1 MNTIHKNFKKVRVR
15 RKPPTKNPIQIK
27 LDARRELK
35 TKLNTTLKCAER
47 HELEDKLNEL
57 EEDISRESSQ
67 IHKERVFSHIQQITN
82 EDGHINTT
90 NVWKLRKKVCPKPSE
105 QLTAKKDTDGNRV
118 TNPERIKEIY
128 LEAYKNRLQHRIIL
142 PELQMFKEL
151 REELFQ
157 LRLSAAKKNRS
168 PDWTIADLDK
178 VLGKMK
184 KGKAADP
191 TGLVNDLFVPENI
204 GDDLKQ
210 SILVLMNKIKKDF
223 REPEF
228 MSLADVTSFWKGK
241 GPKDDIES
249 ERGIFILSTLRM
261 IKDKLIHNDISK
273 NLVMSDSQVGAR
285 TDYNIR
291 NHLFVLYSAIN
302 SAIQKETPPIDIH
315 MYDLM
320 KCFDGLWLEECC
332 NDLYEAGVQDDKLA
346 MIYEGNRTNRMAVK
360 TPIGLTERVLIE
372 RVVTQGGVTGPICCA
387 TQTDSIGKDSL
398 ERKEHLYLYK
408 GTVGIPA
415 LTMIDD
421 VAQISLC
428 GLESIKDNAFIN
440 ARFEEKKQKL
450 NEKKCH
456 KIHCGRPSR
465 LCPTLRAHSTPISKV
480 GSEKYVGDIICHTGK
495 HTPNTKVRR
504 SKGIGIVN
512 EILSILDNLCLGQ
525 YYFHVA
531 MILRPVMLL
540 SVLLFNSDAW
550 LRLTKSDIAK
560 LEKVDEML
568 LRKIL
573 KTPTSTPIA
582 ALYLETGAIPIRF
595 WIKQKRI
602 LFLHHILTRSEDSLI
617 SQVFWAQ
624 VENPAKG
631 DWCTVVAEDLKCLKL
646 HDLQF
651 GQISLM
657 SKETIKTKLKTN
669 IKEVAHN
676 YLLNA
681 KESLSKLSDL
691 SYDEFSI
698 QPYLV
703 DPLISNRHKR
713 LLFQWRTRMIKV
725 NWNYGLKIN
734 CPLCDEHADTQEHL
748 LQCAKLCDV
757 TTTPT
762 LFVDKVERALRMRE
776 LILEEEQ
783 RNKQKVKSE

>member
-1 MNTIHKNFKKVRVR
+1 M
-15 RKPPTKNPIQIK
+15 
-27 LDARRELK
+27 
-35 TKLNTTLKCAER
+35 
-47 HELEDKLNEL
+47 
-57 EEDISRESSQ
+57 
-67 IHKERVFSHIQQITN
+67 
-82 EDGHINTT
+82 
-90 NVWKLRKKVCPKPSE
+90 
-105 QLTAKKDTDGNRV
+105 
-118 TNPERIKEIY
+118 
-128 LEAYKNRLQHRIIL
+128 
-142 PELQMFKEL
+142 
-151 REELFQ
+151 
-157 LRLSAAKKNRS
+157 
-168 PDWTIADLDK
+168 DK
-178 VLGKMK
+178 VLAKMK

-191 TGLVNDLFVPENI
+191 TGLVNDLFIPDNI
-204 GDDLKQ
+204 GHDLKL
-210 SILVLMNKIKKDF
+210 SILMMMNKIKKNF
-223 REPEF
+223 QEPEF
-228 MSLADVTSFWKGK
+228 MSLANVTSFWKGK
-241 GPKDDIES
+241 GPRDDIES
-249 ERGIFILSTLRM
+249 ERGIFILSVLRM

-273 NLVMSDSQVGAR
+273 NLIMSDSQVGAR

-302 SAIQKETPPIDIH
+302 SAIQKESPPIDIH

-346 MIYEGNRTNRMAVK
+346 LIYEGNRTNRMAVK

-398 ERKEHLYLYK
+398 ERNEHLYLYK

-428 GLESIKDNAFIN
+428 GLESVKDNAFIN

-450 NEKKCH
+450 NETKCH

-465 LCPTLRAHSTPISKV
+465 LCPTLRAHDTPINKV
-480 GSEKYVGDIICHTGK
+480 DSEKYVGDIISHTGK

-512 EILSILDNLCLGQ
+512 EITSILDNLCLGQ

-540 SVLLFNSDAW
+540 SVLLFNADAW
-550 LRLTKSDIAK
+550 LRLTKSDITK

-573 KTPTSTPIA
+573 KTPITTPIV
-582 ALYLETGAIPIRF
+582 ALYLETGAIPVRF

-602 LFLHHILTRSEDSLI
+602 LFLHHILTRPKESLI

-624 VENPAKG
+624 IKKPAKG
-631 DWCTVVAEDLKCLKL
+631 DWCTVVAEDLSSLGLHLKL
-646 HDLQF
+646 DEIA
-651 GQISLM
+651 GM
-657 SKETIKTKLKTN
+657 SKEAIKSKVKTN
-669 IKEVAHN
+669 IKEVAFDF
-676 YLLNA
+676 LVTA
-681 KESLSKLSDL
+681 KKSLTKLADL
-691 SYDEFSI
+691 SYDKLSI
-698 QPYLV
+698 QSYLL
-703 DPLISNRHKR
+703 DPQISSRHKR

-725 NWNYGLKIN
+725 NWNYGLKIQ
-734 CPLCDEHADTQEHL
+734 CPLCLDCPDTQEHL
-748 LQCAKLCDV
+748 LKCTKLEDVAKS
-757 TTTPT
+757 PT
-762 LFVDKVERALRMRE
+762 SFVDKLERCVRMRE
-776 LILEEEQ
+776 AILEEAQ
-783 RNKQKVKSE
+783 GRKGKM